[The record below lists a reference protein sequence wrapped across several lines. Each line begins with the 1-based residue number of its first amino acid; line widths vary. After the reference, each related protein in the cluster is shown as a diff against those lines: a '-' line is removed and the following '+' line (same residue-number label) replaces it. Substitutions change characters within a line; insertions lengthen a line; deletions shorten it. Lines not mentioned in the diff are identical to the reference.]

1 MPVTYKDYYAVL
13 GVPRTASEDEI
24 RKAFRKKAREFHP
37 DVNKSPGAEDRYKE
51 LNEAYEVL
59 KDPEKRKKYDTLGA
73 NWRQG
78 EPFTPPPGWE
88 GAGMPFGEGAG
99 GFDFSDF
106 FRTIFGGMGGF
117 PGEQPH
123 GRTPRRPLKGEDQEA
138 EIEVGLEEAARGGSR
153 HIGLET
159 PSGRRDYDVAIPKG
173 VADGTRIRLSG
184 QGNPGRGG
192 GPAGD
197 LYLKVRLS
205 KDPRFTVDCHN
216 LKTTLDLAPWEAVL
230 GCEVSVPTLDGVV
243 TLKVP
248 PGISSGQ
255 TLRLRDKG
263 LPTRAGSIGDLLVTV
278 RIVAPKNLDDK
289 ERELWEALAKASSFE
304 PRKH

>member
-1 MPVTYKDYYAVL
+1 MAVTYKDYYAVL
-13 GVPRTASEDEI
+13 GVPRTATEEEI

-88 GAGMPFGEGAG
+88 GAGMPFGQGAG

-106 FRTIFGGMGGF
+106 FRTIFGGMGNF
-117 PGEQPH
+117 EEV
-123 GRTPRRPLKGEDQEA
+123 RTGQRGSRRQARGEDSEA
-138 EIEVGLEEAARGGSR
+138 EIEVSLEEAAHGGRR
-153 HIGLET
+153 HVGFET
-159 PSGRRDYDVAIPKG
+159 PHGRKDYEVAIPKG
-173 VADGTRIRLSG
+173 VAEGTRIRMAG
-184 QGNPGRGG
+184 QGAPGRAG
-192 GPAGD
+192 GPPGD
-197 LYLKVRLS
+197 LYLKVRLK
-205 KDPRFTVDCHN
+205 KDPRFTVDCHD
-216 LKTTLDLAPWEAVL
+216 LRSTLDLAPWEAAL
-230 GCEVSVPTLDGVV
+230 GCEVPVQTLDGIV

-248 PGISSGQ
+248 PGVSSGQ

-263 LPTRAGSIGDLLVTV
+263 LPTRGGSVGDLLVTV
-278 RIVAPKNLDDK
+278 RIVTPKNPTEK
-289 ERELWEALAKASSFE
+289 EQELWKALAEASGFE

>member
-1 MPVTYKDYYAVL
+1 MAVTYKDYYAVL
-13 GVPRTASEDEI
+13 GVPRTATEEEI
-24 RKAFRKKAREFHP
+24 RKAFRKKAREFPP

-88 GAGMPFGEGAG
+88 GAGMPFGQGAG

-106 FRTIFGGMGGF
+106 FRTIFGGMGNF
-117 PGEQPH
+117 EEV
-123 GRTPRRPLKGEDQEA
+123 RTGQRGSRRQARGEDSEA
-138 EIEVGLEEAARGGSR
+138 EIEVSLEEAAHGGRR
-153 HIGLET
+153 HVGFET
-159 PSGRRDYDVAIPKG
+159 PHGRKDYEVAIPKG
-173 VADGTRIRLSG
+173 VAEGTRIRMAG
-184 QGNPGRGG
+184 QGAPGRAG
-192 GPAGD
+192 GPPGD
-197 LYLKVRLS
+197 LYLKVRLK
-205 KDPRFTVDCHN
+205 KDPRFTVDCHD
-216 LKTTLDLAPWEAVL
+216 LRSTLDLAPWEAAL
-230 GCEVSVPTLDGVV
+230 GCEVPVQTLDGIV

-248 PGISSGQ
+248 PGVSSGQ

-263 LPTRAGSIGDLLVTV
+263 LPTRGGSVGDLLVTV
-278 RIVAPKNLDDK
+278 RIVTPKNPTEK
-289 ERELWEALAKASSFE
+289 EQELWKALAEASGFE

>member
-106 FRTIFGGMGGF
+106 FRTIFGGMGEF

-138 EIEVGLEEAARGGSR
+138 EIEVSLEEAARGGSR

-289 ERELWEALAKASSFE
+289 ERELWEALAKVSSFE

>member
-1 MPVTYKDYYAVL
+1 MSVTYKDYYAIL
-13 GVPRTASEDEI
+13 GVPRTATEEEI

-37 DVNKSPGAEDRYKE
+37 DVNKSPGAEERYKE

-88 GAGMPFGEGAG
+88 GAGMPFGQGAG

-106 FRTIFGGMGGF
+106 FRTIFGGMGNF
-117 PGEQPH
+117 EEV
-123 GRTPRRPLKGEDQEA
+123 RTGQRGSRRQARGEDSEA
-138 EIEVGLEEAARGGSR
+138 EIEVSLEEAAHGGRR
-153 HIGLET
+153 HVGFET
-159 PSGRRDYDVAIPKG
+159 PHGRKDYEVAIPKG
-173 VADGTRIRLSG
+173 VAEGTRIRMAG
-184 QGNPGRGG
+184 QGAPGRAG
-192 GPAGD
+192 GPPGD
-197 LYLKVRLS
+197 LYLKVRLK
-205 KDPRFTVDCHN
+205 KDPRFTVDCHD
-216 LKTTLDLAPWEAVL
+216 LRSTLDLAPWEAAL
-230 GCEVSVPTLDGVV
+230 GCEVPVQTLDGIV

-248 PGISSGQ
+248 PGVSSGQ

-263 LPTRAGSIGDLLVTV
+263 LPTRGGSVGDLLVTV
-278 RIVAPKNLDDK
+278 RIVTPKNPTEK
-289 ERELWEALAKASSFE
+289 EQELWKALAEASGFE

>member
-106 FRTIFGGMGGF
+106 FRTIFGGMGEF

>member
-59 KDPEKRKKYDTLGA
+59 KDPDKRKKYDTLGA

-88 GAGMPFGEGAG
+88 GAGMPFGEGGG

-117 PGEQPH
+117 PGEQPQ
-123 GRTPRRPLKGEDQEA
+123 GRSSRRPGKGQDQET
-138 EIEVGLEEAARGGSR
+138 EIEVSLEEAARGGNR

-184 QGNPGRGG
+184 QGAPGRGG

-197 LYLKVRLS
+197 LFLKVRLR
-205 KDPRFTVDCHN
+205 KDPRFTVECHN
-216 LKTTLDLAPWEAVL
+216 LRTTLDLAPWEAVL

-243 TLKVP
+243 TLTVP

-278 RIVAPKNLDDK
+278 RIVTPKNPDEK
-289 ERELWEALAKASSFE
+289 ERELWEALAKTSTFE

>member
-51 LNEAYEVL
+51 LNAAYEVL

-88 GAGMPFGEGAG
+88 GAGMPFGQGAG

-106 FRTIFGGMGGF
+106 FRTIFGGAGGF
-117 PGEQPH
+117 PGEQPR
-123 GRTPRRPLKGEDQEA
+123 GRSRRPLKGEDQEA
-138 EIEVGLEEAARGGSR
+138 EIEISLEEAARGGSR

-159 PSGRRDYDVAIPKG
+159 PSGRKDYDVAIPKG
-173 VADGTRIRLSG
+173 VAEGTRIRLSG
-184 QGNPGRGG
+184 QGAPGRGG

-197 LYLKVRLS
+197 LYLKVRLK
-205 KDPRFTVDCHN
+205 KDPRFSVECRD
-216 LKTTLDLAPWEAVL
+216 LRATLDLAPWEAAL
-230 GCEVSVPTLDGVV
+230 GCDVPVQTLDGIV
-243 TLKVP
+243 TLTVP

-263 LPTRAGSIGDLLVTV
+263 LPTRGGSVGDLLVTV
-278 RIVAPKNLDDK
+278 RIVTPKNPGEK
-289 ERELWEALAKASSFE
+289 ERELWKALAEASGFE

>member
-1 MPVTYKDYYAVL
+1 MSVTYKDYYAIL
-13 GVPRTASEDEI
+13 GVPRTATEEEI

-37 DVNKSPGAEDRYKE
+37 DVNKSPGAEERYKE

-88 GAGMPFGEGAG
+88 VSGMPFGEGAG

-106 FRTIFGGMGGF
+106 FRTIFGEMGGF
-117 PGEQPH
+117 PEERSYR
-123 GRTPRRPLKGEDQEA
+123 RTVRRPRKGEDQEA
-138 EIEVGLEEAARGGSR
+138 EIEVSLEEAARGTTR
-153 HIGLET
+153 HISLET
-159 PSGRRDYDVAIPKG
+159 PSGRREYDVIIPRG
-173 VADGTRIRLSG
+173 VSEGTRIRLAG
-184 QGNPGRGG
+184 QGSPGQNG

-197 LYLKVRLS
+197 LYLKVRLK

-216 LKTTLDLAPWEAVL
+216 LKTTLDLAPWEAAL
-230 GCEVSVPTLDGVV
+230 GCEVQVQTLDGTV
-243 TLKVP
+243 TLRVP

-255 TLRLRDKG
+255 TLRLKDKG
-263 LPTRAGSIGDLLVTV
+263 LPTRGGSVGDLLVTV
-278 RIVAPKNLDDK
+278 RIVTPKNLTEK
-289 ERELWEALAKASSFE
+289 ERELWKALAASSSFE
-304 PRKH
+304 PRKP

>member
-123 GRTPRRPLKGEDQEA
+123 GRTVRRPLKGEDQEA
-138 EIEVGLEEAARGGSR
+138 EIEVSLEEAARGGNR
-153 HIGLET
+153 HIGFET

-184 QGNPGRGG
+184 QGTPGRGG

-197 LYLKVRLS
+197 LYLKVRLK
-205 KDPRFTVDCHN
+205 KDPRFTVECHN
-216 LKTTLDLAPWEAVL
+216 LRTTLDLAPWEAVL

-243 TLKVP
+243 TLTVP

-255 TLRLRDKG
+255 TLRLKDKG

-278 RIVAPKNLDDK
+278 RIVTPKNPGEK
-289 ERELWEALAKASSFE
+289 ERELWKALAETSGFE

>member
-88 GAGMPFGEGAG
+88 GAGMPFGQGAG

-106 FRTIFGGMGGF
+106 FRTIFGGMGNF
-117 PGEQPH
+117 EEV
-123 GRTPRRPLKGEDQEA
+123 RTGQRGSRRQARGEDSEA
-138 EIEVGLEEAARGGSR
+138 EIEVSLEEAAHGGRR
-153 HIGLET
+153 HVGFET
-159 PSGRRDYDVAIPKG
+159 PHGRKDYEVAIPKG
-173 VADGTRIRLSG
+173 VAEGTRIRMAG
-184 QGNPGRGG
+184 QGAPGRAG
-192 GPAGD
+192 GPPGD
-197 LYLKVRLS
+197 LYLKVRLK
-205 KDPRFTVDCHN
+205 KDPRFTVDCHD
-216 LKTTLDLAPWEAVL
+216 LRSTLDLAPWEAAL
-230 GCEVSVPTLDGVV
+230 GCEVPVQTLDGIV

-248 PGISSGQ
+248 PGVSSGQ

-263 LPTRAGSIGDLLVTV
+263 LPTRGGSVGDLLVTV
-278 RIVAPKNLDDK
+278 RIVTPKNPTEK
-289 ERELWEALAKASSFE
+289 EQELWKALAEASGFE